1 MEVIFLTFGFI
12 FFPMSEHSFYL
23 KAIKSLFYAKTV
35 NKELFE
41 KEDRSKPEK

>member
-12 FFPMSEHSFYL
+12 FFPMSEHSFYM
-23 KAIKSLFYAKTV
+23 KAIKYLFYAKTK
-35 NKELFE
+35 NEKLFE

>member
-23 KAIKSLFYAKTV
+23 KAMKSLFYARTV

-41 KEDRSKPEK
+41 KEDKSKP